1 MGVGGVV
8 VHEGRVLLIRRG
20 KQPLYG
26 RWVVPGGTV
35 ELGEPLAEALVRE
48 MREETGLEV
57 EPIELLTVFD
67 RIERDGE
74 RVLYHYVIVDYLCRW
89 RSGEAE
95 GGLGCARRG
104 VGDDRRSWSGYDLP
118 PKALEVVQDAFPE
131 RCLSHTP
138 CEGSACARTDGRIL
152 SRDAPAGGSGGYAY
166 GSCSRSRRARQEGS

>member
-1 MGVGGVV
+1 MSPSAPVVGVGGVV

-35 ELGEPLAEALVRE
+35 ELGEPLEEALVRE

-57 EPIELLTVFD
+57 EPFELLTVFD

-89 RSGEAE
+89 RAGRGA
-95 GGLGCARRG
+95 GGLGCARGRRG
-104 VGDDRRSWSGYDLP
+104 HARRSSSGTTCRRRRWRWCRTRFAARAICNPHSPQGFPLP
-118 PKALEVVQDAFPE
+118 PGDE
-131 RCLSHTP
+131 
-138 CEGSACARTDGRIL
+138 GRIL
-152 SRDAPAGGSGGYAY
+152 SAG
-166 GSCSRSRRARQEGS
+166 RSRPGSSRRL